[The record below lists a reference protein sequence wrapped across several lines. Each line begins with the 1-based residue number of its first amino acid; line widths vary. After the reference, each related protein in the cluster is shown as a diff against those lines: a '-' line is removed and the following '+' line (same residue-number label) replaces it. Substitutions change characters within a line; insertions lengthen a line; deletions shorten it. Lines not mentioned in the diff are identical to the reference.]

1 MKMKQKD
8 MDRATNKYGFQCG
21 ITLLCQFSADIIL
34 PSRSVGKQE
43 SRVLYITHRWA
54 NWIAST
60 RLSEWLQNATWVV
73 PTSQSIHIV
82 SVSVVFCCAM
92 MISLR
97 ILGLGASGRSVSQL
111 VDTLV
116 PWMYRAVGVL
126 LLTGIVQIIAEP
138 VRQFV
143 APVFWWKMLM
153 ILCVLPL
160 TVCFARAVRHNAA
173 RWDAARRPLGAKW
186 FALISLGL
194 WLGIIFCG
202 RFIGYTWELY
212 L

>member
-1 MKMKQKD
+1 
-8 MDRATNKYGFQCG
+8 
-21 ITLLCQFSADIIL
+21 
-34 PSRSVGKQE
+34 
-43 SRVLYITHRWA
+43 VLRITHHWA

-60 RLSEWLQNATWVV
+60 ALSGWLQSEAWVV

-82 SVSVVFCCAM
+82 SVSVVFCCAA

-97 ILGLGASGRSVSQL
+97 LLGLSASGRSVSQL

-116 PWMYRAVGVL
+116 PWMYRALAAL
-126 LLTGIVQIIAEP
+126 LLTGLVQTIAEP

-153 ILCVLPL
+153 IIGVLAL
-160 TVCFARAVRHNAA
+160 TVGFARAVRRNEAA
-173 RWDAARRPLGAKW
+173 WDTPARPAGAKW
-186 FALISLGL
+186 FALISMGL
-194 WLGIIFCG
+194 WVGIIFCG
-202 RFIGYTWELY
+202 RFIGYTWELF

>member
-1 MKMKQKD
+1 
-8 MDRATNKYGFQCG
+8 
-21 ITLLCQFSADIIL
+21 
-34 PSRSVGKQE
+34 
-43 SRVLYITHRWA
+43 
-54 NWIAST
+54 
-60 RLSEWLQNATWVV
+60 LSGWLQNEAWVV

-82 SVSVVFCCAM
+82 SVSVVFCCAV

-97 ILGLGASGRSVSQL
+97 LLGLSASGRSVSQL

-116 PWMYRAVGVL
+116 PWMYRALAVL
-126 LLTGIVQIIAEP
+126 LLTGFVQTVAEP

-153 ILCVLPL
+153 IICVLAL
-160 TVCFARAVRHNAA
+160 TVSFARTVRRNGAA
-173 RWDAARRPLGAKW
+173 WDTPARPAGAKW

-194 WLGIIFCG
+194 WVGIIFCG